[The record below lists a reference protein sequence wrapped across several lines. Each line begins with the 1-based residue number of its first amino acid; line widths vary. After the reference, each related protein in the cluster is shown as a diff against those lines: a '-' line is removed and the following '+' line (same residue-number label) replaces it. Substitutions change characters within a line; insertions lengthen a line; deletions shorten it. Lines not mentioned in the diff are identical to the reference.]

1 MYLRVLNSITISLIV
16 VLEAWSPISFQG
28 FNEVKAIK
36 IILRYHWPFYCADMC
51 TDGAKAMMSTTDG
64 PQNKSVAPNYTNSQ
78 CNLYHHIVAVKKKV
92 PISLD
97 TFNKVVKKY
106 LSPLA
111 HSFLILC
118 DKMEVCIK
126 RSSYTP
132 KYEGY
137 FEEKYLSIEYS
148 VKLSLFFHGIPISL
162 EKTSYRK
169 L

>member
-1 MYLRVLNSITISLIV
+1 MQSLPSYSCS
-16 VLEAWSPISFQG
+16 E
-28 FNEVKAIK
+28 K
-36 IILRYHWPFYCADMC
+36 
-51 TDGAKAMMSTTDG
+51 
-64 PQNKSVAPNYTNSQ
+64 
-78 CNLYHHIVAVKKKV
+78 KKKV

-97 TFNKVVKKY
+97 TLNTVVKKY

-137 FEEKYLSIEYS
+137 FEEKYLSTEYS